1 MFLEKNIFLFLNGY
15 QTKFNLP
22 NNQEQS
28 LSQAYVNELS
38 QQIIYLQNVKMK
50 LGEKIEDFLQN

>member
-1 MFLEKNIFLFLNGY
+1 MS
-15 QTKFNLP
+15 

-28 LSQAYVNELS
+28 LSQPYVNELS

-50 LGEKIEDFLQN
+50 LGEKIEDFLQNRVSFVHN

>member
-1 MFLEKNIFLFLNGY
+1 MS
-15 QTKFNLP
+15 

-28 LSQAYVNELS
+28 LSQPDVNELS

-50 LGEKIEDFLQN
+50 LGRKIEDFFAEPSQFCT